1 MLTIIL
7 LPKSLGKKGVEW
19 RPSGLVERV
28 RSRLHWYRGK
38 FPTLKPHLEVNNY
51 PRTRTDTLQ
60 TTLLV
65 HCSEGESPTPTGAWN
80 CHCTHGQEG
89 HEWWP
94 FSTSTQLGN
103 QTTALKIMDQHS
115 GEGPGDCTGNQGPA
129 HWWKSRGLHWQS
141 RASTQVKVQ
150 GTALAIEGQHFGE
163 GPGDCTGYR
172 GPALW
177 WRSRGLHWLSRASTL
192 VKVQGT
198 ALELRASTPLRV
210 QGTELA
216 VIPHQPFQG
225 LQLHNPLYVC
235 TEYCI

>member
-1 MLTIIL
+1 MWSGSHL
-7 LPKSLGKKGVEW
+7 VWWREW
-19 RPSGLVERV
+19 GAVC
-28 RSRLHWYRGK
+28 
-38 FPTLKPHLEVNNY
+38 
-51 PRTRTDTLQ
+51 TDTEANFLPWNLTWRLTTIQGQGQIRCRPLYWYTVLKVHLQ
-60 TTLLV
+60 LPLELETATV
-65 HCSEGESPTPTGAWN
+65 HTDRKGMNDGHSQHPHSAGEPD
-80 CHCTHGQEG
+80 HCTRNH
-89 HEWWP
+89 
-94 FSTSTQLGN
+94 
-103 QTTALKIMDQHS
+103 
-115 GEGPGDCTGNQGPA
+115 
-129 HWWKSRGLHWQS
+129 
-141 RASTQVKVQ
+141 
-150 GTALAIEGQHFGE
+150 
-163 GPGDCTGYR
+163 